1 MSVLSKF
8 VDVEEFEEMLCEI
21 DSYLGPYT
29 PPLCKNCDTSP
40 CQFIFLSSKYDE
52 NDIVT
57 IEEE

>member
-8 VDVEEFEEMLCEI
+8 FDADKFEEMLCEI
-21 DSYLGPYT
+21 DDYLGPYT
-29 PPLCKNCDTSP
+29 PPHCKNCDTSP

-52 NDIVT
+52 NDIIT